1 MIWYI
6 DMMHFSWV
14 LACWTRQIV
23 EYQHALMVQHQ
34 AMRKPEN
41 EWYGVI
47 QNVLIK
53 SWHFLFGMET
63 GRVWKMCID
72 SAQMWGDLNVEV
84 WTVWMVW
91 TRLCCEGLSRLS
103 ASHCFTTRRCY
114 NRFKT
119 SLERCTK
126 CMIDFGWFCRSFFD
140 NTHNVYIYI

>member
-53 SWHFLFGMET
+53 SWHFPFGMET
-63 GRVWKMCID
+63 GRVWKSLEDVHRFGTDVRWFERRGLDGLDGLD
-72 SAQMWGDLNVEV
+72 SIVLRWFESFECFTLLHYKAMLQQIQDKPREV
-84 WTVWMVW
+84 HEVHDGFWTVLQVVLWQH
-91 TRLCCEGLSRLS
+91 T
-103 ASHCFTTRRCY
+103 
-114 NRFKT
+114 
-119 SLERCTK
+119 
-126 CMIDFGWFCRSFFD
+126 
-140 NTHNVYIYI
+140 